1 MYKGYREAIDCL
13 WRKISFAVIF
23 IFVFAASSLY
33 AQNGFWLKAD
43 FHMHTTMSD
52 ADNTPEEVAEHALRE
67 FGLDVIAIS
76 EHGGNWFRLNKE
88 FQRTDEEGKVLL
100 DGKDYSS
107 IMATDA
113 KRFKN
118 YSRTIQLRNNSF
130 PEILRLRE
138 KYPDKLI
145 FQGLEWDI
153 PGHDHGSTGI
163 IADEAEP
170 IASFH
175 YMFDRRDTDYKGESN
190 LTKQNEDVHAN
201 ALTGIKYLE
210 KNYPDKSYF
219 IVNHP
224 SRIMKY
230 KIADFRDFNNA
241 SPEISIGFEGI
252 PGHQKSPGIRC
263 EYNKELGD
271 GILYNSKT
279 YGGADYTLAKVGGLW
294 DAMLG
299 EGRKFW
305 VFTNSDYHRTYSDFW
320 PGQYAVNYI
329 WSDGRDYKS
338 LVKGM
343 KSGKVFVVQNKLIT
357 DLVFSAEAGKQTA
370 TMGQTLTVAENSV
383 VKITVKFISSPKD
396 SIKKTY
402 SVDHVDLICGDV
414 TGMINPD
421 SPEYNNPTNPTTKI
435 EKQFFKFDWTAEG
448 NYSSFSYEIKAD
460 KSKYIRLRGTNI
472 PLNTLNESDS
482 DGNPLVDSLVGE
494 NSDLKALADLWFY
507 SNPIFIEVAKNN

>member
-1 MYKGYREAIDCL
+1 MIK
-13 WRKISFAVIF
+13 RKTDYSIQVRILFVVCF
-23 IFVFAASSLY
+23 ILLSITSY
-33 AQNGFWLKAD
+33 SQNLPADRKWLKAD

-67 FGLDVIAIS
+67 FGLDVIAFS
-76 EHGGNWFRLNKE
+76 EHGGNWYRLNKE
-88 FQRTDEEGKVLL
+88 FRRTDEEGNILL
-100 DGKDYSS
+100 DGKVYDS

-145 FQGLEWDI
+145 IQGLEWDI

-163 IADEAEP
+163 IAKEAAP
-170 IASFH
+170 ISTFH
-175 YMFDRRDTDYKGESN
+175 YIYDRRDTDYKDEAN

-201 ALTGIKYLE
+201 ALTAIKYLE
-210 KNYPDKSYF
+210 KNYPYESYF

-230 KIADFRDFNNA
+230 SVADFRDFNNA

-263 EYNKELGD
+263 EYNKEVGD

-320 PGQYAVNYI
+320 PGEYAVNYI
-329 WSDGRDYKS
+329 WSEGKDYKS

-343 KSGKVFVVQNKLIT
+343 KSGNLFVVQNNLIT
-357 DLVFSAEAGKQTA
+357 DLNFNAEAGEQTA
-370 TMGQTLTVAENSV
+370 TMGQTLTISENSV
-383 VKITVKFISSPKD
+383 VRVTVKYISS
-396 SIKKTY
+396 

-414 TGMINPD
+414 AGMINPD
-421 SPEYNNPTNPTTKI
+421 SPEYNNPINPTTKI
-435 EKQFFKFDWTAEG
+435 EKQFFKSDWTMEG
-448 NYSSFSYEIKAD
+448 KYSSFTYEIKAD

-472 PLNTLNESDS
+472 PLNTPNESDVS
-482 DGNPLVDSLVGE
+482 GNPLVDSLVGE
-494 NSDLKALADLWFY
+494 NSDLKALADMWFY
-507 SNPIFIEVAKNN
+507 SNPIFIKVVKNN